1 MREPDGGCHDNGSSV
16 PIDFSS
22 AHSCCHS
29 PLSRTQQKGKLL
41 SVIIISIVALIFLV
55 STAVVFID
63 AFGAKSYKYT
73 MRPQEQVYWCGQT
86 KSSLHRA
93 SGDIVV
99 YESLDGYPDISDEVR
114 SISVEL
120 SGRVYYG
127 HFEYESFF
135 LPPGSAVTAKKTSK
149 FNSML
154 SVIKGRHNMELFM
167 DDDFGPQVYEHRL
180 YWTNNTFTFSSA
192 EFDEYFVVVDGTGN
206 SRFSID
212 FSVTLVTF
220 DTSNLTQKCGSYV
233 SCKLNEDKA
242 SEYCVIMDYNVS
254 NSSPSRTVTIK
265 SEGLKVANRD
275 SVIMIIFFLS
285 VSTVA
290 VAIATANIIC
300 IFKRNKQ
307 PEINDTTA
315 AMTPLTSQPHKDS
328 NPVSEEAE
336 AEKQT

>member
-1 MREPDGGCHDNGSSV
+1 
-16 PIDFSS
+16 
-22 AHSCCHS
+22 
-29 PLSRTQQKGKLL
+29 
-41 SVIIISIVALIFLV
+41 
-55 STAVVFID
+55 
-63 AFGAKSYKYT
+63 
-73 MRPQEQVYWCGQT
+73 
-86 KSSLHRA
+86 
-93 SGDIVV
+93 
-99 YESLDGYPDISDEVR
+99 
-114 SISVEL
+114 
-120 SGRVYYG
+120 
-127 HFEYESFF
+127 
-135 LPPGSAVTAKKTSK
+135 
-149 FNSML
+149 ML

-307 PEINDTTA
+307 PEINDRTA

>member
-135 LPPGSAVTAKKTSK
+135 LPPGSAVTAKK
-149 FNSML
+149 
-154 SVIKGRHNMELFM
+154 H
-167 DDDFGPQVYEHRL
+167 Q
-180 YWTNNTFTFSSA
+180 
-192 EFDEYFVVVDGTGN
+192 
-206 SRFSID
+206 
-212 FSVTLVTF
+212 
-220 DTSNLTQKCGSYV
+220 NLIPCF
-233 SCKLNEDKA
+233 
-242 SEYCVIMDYNVS
+242 
-254 NSSPSRTVTIK
+254 P
-265 SEGLKVANRD
+265 
-275 SVIMIIFFLS
+275 
-285 VSTVA
+285 
-290 VAIATANIIC
+290 
-300 IFKRNKQ
+300 
-307 PEINDTTA
+307 
-315 AMTPLTSQPHKDS
+315 
-328 NPVSEEAE
+328 
-336 AEKQT
+336 